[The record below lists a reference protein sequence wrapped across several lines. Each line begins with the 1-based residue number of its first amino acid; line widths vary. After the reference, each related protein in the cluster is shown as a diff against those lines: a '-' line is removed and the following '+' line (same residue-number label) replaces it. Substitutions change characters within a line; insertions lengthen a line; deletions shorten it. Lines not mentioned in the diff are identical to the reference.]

1 MQKKIKDDESV
12 IDDYISARGL
22 ERISKKILGYPITG
36 YELAKLYHSENT
48 QTQKIWKI
56 FGSELKNA
64 VNPFLN
70 RFQPNTVIIGG
81 QISKS
86 FDIFGEAL
94 QSECEKR
101 NIQLY
106 IEPETSVRTMQGL
119 ITSILGR

>member
-56 FGSELKNA
+56 F
-64 VNPFLN
+64 
-70 RFQPNTVIIGG
+70 
-81 QISKS
+81 
-86 FDIFGEAL
+86 DIFGVAL